1 MDFHILKWLY
11 TLWTVFSKQHK
22 HTITKEVYLWVCLH
36 LTGNAKILR
45 TQKTLIGSIPICGKC
60 YRNPTALLFCDINPF
75 PCQIA
80 TKGINWISKLL
91 CFDFRKVEYFNAK
104 GSLVDKNT
112 VKALDRHQNEVS
124 FVICLYVWIGFHS
137 LRVSGWPRNPPFRI
151 DLFSLMHCKMFWDQ
165 GSGFNV
171 RVV

>member
-1 MDFHILKWLY
+1 MP
-11 TLWTVFSKQHK
+11 TSKN
-22 HTITKEVYLWVCLH
+22 I
-36 LTGNAKILR
+36 
-45 TQKTLIGSIPICGKC
+45 LIGLIPICGKC
-60 YRNPTALLFCDINPF
+60 SRNPTALLFCDINLY

-124 FVICLYVWIGFHS
+124 IVICLYVWIRFHS
-137 LRVSGWPRNPPFRI
+137 LRLSGWPRNPLPHWLI
-151 DLFSLMHCKMFWDQ
+151 QSDALQNDLRPGLGLQCASCLDFICTFTTMFCL
-165 GSGFNV
+165 
-171 RVV
+171 